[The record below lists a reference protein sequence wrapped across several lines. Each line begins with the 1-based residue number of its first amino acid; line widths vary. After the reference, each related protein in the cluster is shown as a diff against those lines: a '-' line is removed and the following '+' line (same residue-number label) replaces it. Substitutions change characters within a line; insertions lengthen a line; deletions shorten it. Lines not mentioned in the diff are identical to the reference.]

1 MSALMR
7 GDSKRVTAE
16 TRVYLR
22 DVYDH
27 VVQLLDLLENY
38 RELGA
43 SLTELHLA
51 SASIRLNEVMK
62 VLTLIATIFIPL
74 TFMVGIY
81 GMNFDYMPELHW
93 RFGYPIAMGGMLAI
107 ALAMLGWFRRRG
119 WV

>member
-81 GMNFDYMPELHW
+81 GMNFKHMPELEW
-93 RFGYPIAMGGMLAI
+93 QYGYPF
-107 ALAMLGWFRRRG
+107 ALALISAMAIGLYLAFKRRD
-119 WV
+119 WI